1 MGEASTVMS
10 GTQIQNSIAAAR
22 TLPEL
27 FRARVALSP
36 DAIAYQQYDPAS
48 GDWTDRTWREIGD
61 QVDGWRRA
69 LGEERLPI
77 GSRIATLMASGVDY
91 VCVDQAALSLGLAI
105 VPMHA
110 TDNPGNLAYIIEDSG
125 ASALVIDKPEYWAR
139 LAPEVATLSS
149 LRRVV
154 VVSDDEAV
162 NDVSIEAD
170 KRAVRASR
178 WLQSADAR
186 QNPEAVVS
194 PELLAAIVY
203 TSGTT
208 GRPKGV
214 MLSHRNIVSNVVAV
228 LQCVA
233 PTPDD
238 IFLSFLP
245 LSHTFERT
253 AGYYLPIASGSTVA
267 YARSN
272 ALLTEDLR
280 RIRPT
285 VLISVPRIYERAYLQ
300 IQETLARKG
309 VPARKLFDLTQRFGW
324 RRFLAAQAG
333 ASRRLSILNRL
344 AWPVLNRIVAAQI
357 RAQFG
362 GRLRVAIAGGAA
374 TPEAVSRCFLAMGVN
389 ILQGYGMTE
398 TSPVVSVN
406 RPDRNDPTTVGEAI
420 AGVEVRIGDND
431 ELLVKGPNVM
441 LGYWRRPEE
450 TRRVLE
456 PDGWLHSGDQAT
468 IKDGRLIVK
477 GRIKDI
483 IVTSTGEKISPGDLE
498 QAIAGDPLFEQA
510 MVVGER
516 RPFVAAI
523 AVLNRS
529 VVEDKAR
536 ELGIGGTIED
546 ALASDQMQALALE
559 RIRKAV
565 AHLPSHATPRKVWLT
580 VQPWTVG
587 AGLMTPTL
595 KLKRRAIETA
605 FEAEIASLYAK

>member
-1 MGEASTVMS
+1 VAS
-10 GTQIQNSIAAAR
+10 GTQIHNSIAAAR

-36 DAIAYQQYDPAS
+36 DAVAYRQYDPAS
-48 GDWTDRTWREIGD
+48 GNWMDSTWRQISD
-61 QVDGWRRA
+61 QVDRWRGA
-69 LGEERLPI
+69 LGEECLAV
-77 GSRIATLMASGVDY
+77 GSRVATLMGSSADY

-125 ASALVIDKPEYWAR
+125 ASVLVIDNPSYWAR
-139 LAPEVATLSS
+139 LVPEVAAVSCLK
-149 LRRVV
+149 RVV
-154 VVSDDEAV
+154 VVSDDNTLNEFP
-162 NDVSIEAD
+162 IEPD
-170 KRAVRASR
+170 QRAVRSSV
-178 WLQSADAR
+178 WLDSTRARKSPDAF
-186 QNPEAVVS
+186 AS
-194 PELLAAIVY
+194 PESLSAIVY

-214 MLSHRNIVSNVVAV
+214 MLSHHNVVSNVLAV

-238 IFLSFLP
+238 VFLSFLP

-253 AGYYLPIASGSTVA
+253 AGYYLPIASGSVVA
-267 YARSN
+267 YARSI
-272 ALLTEDLR
+272 ATLGEDMR
-280 RIRPT
+280 TINPT

-309 VPARKLFDLTQRFGW
+309 ALARKLFDLTERLGW
-324 RRFLAAQAG
+324 LRFLATQTG
-333 ASRRLSILNRL
+333 EPHRLSIVNRL
-344 AWPVLNRIVAAQI
+344 AWPVLDRLVAAKI
-357 RAQFG
+357 RAEFG
-362 GRLRVAIAGGAA
+362 GRLRVAVAGGAA
-374 TPEAVSRCFLAMGVN
+374 MPEAVSRCFLAMGVN
-389 ILQGYGMTE
+389 VVQGYGMTE
-398 TSPVVSVN
+398 TAPVVSVN
-406 RPDRNDPTTVGEAI
+406 RPDRNDPTTVGETI
-420 AGVEVRIGDND
+420 ANVEVRVGEND

-456 PDGWLHSGDQAT
+456 PEGWLHSGDQA
-468 IKDGRLIVK
+468 IIRNDRLIIK

-510 MVVGER
+510 MVVGEQ
-516 RPFVAAI
+516 RPFIAAI

-529 VVEDKAR
+529 MVEDKAR
-536 ELGIGGTIED
+536 ELGIGGKIEGV
-546 ALASDQMQALALE
+546 LASDQMRAMALE
-559 RIRKAV
+559 RVRKAV
-565 AHLPSHATPRKVWLT
+565 AHLPSYATPRKIWLS
-580 VQPWTVG
+580 VEPWTVG

-595 KLKRRAIETA
+595 KLKRQAIERA
-605 FEAEIASLYAK
+605 FAAEIASLYAK